1 MNNKQKKALNRK
13 KIQKKSRKQLIKKGL
28 YRKHT

>member
-1 MNNKQKKALNRK
+1 MNKKQKKAINRK
-13 KIQKKSRKQLIKKGL
+13 KIQKQSRKQLIKKGL

>member
-1 MNNKQKKALNRK
+1 MTNKQKKTLNRK
-13 KIQKKSRKQLIKKGL
+13 RIQKKSRRQLIKKGL